1 MKNGLALKVP
11 GKKQCEVFSLLDV
24 VSHFGDPVI
33 SQLPAYHT
41 FTGCDNFAK
50 VGTKAAMLN
59 TLMSEEDDHMLL
71 DFGKYRLDNDMLAL
85 AEKFLI

>member
-1 MKNGLALKVP
+1 MSIV
-11 GKKQCEVFSLLDV
+11 
-24 VSHFGDPVI
+24 
-33 SQLPAYHT
+33 
-41 FTGCDNFAK
+41 AK

-71 DFGKYRLDNDMLAL
+71 DFGKYRLDSDMLAL

>member
-1 MKNGLALKVP
+1 MILIIYTLNTLWSVNCQQIVP
-11 GKKQCEVFSLLDV
+11 SLDV
-24 VSHFGDPVI
+24 IMSIV
-33 SQLPAYHT
+33 
-41 FTGCDNFAK
+41 AK

-71 DFGKYRLDNDMLAL
+71 DFGKYRLDSDMLAL